1 MIRSIRYEIIKPV
14 GTTWQDFGMVL
25 NDLRYTSARI
35 ANYTVQKLWEW
46 DNFRWKYKLE
56 VNEFPDNKSK
66 PNIYR
71 LSRERF
77 PEVGCSV
84 ISRTMF
90 RRTFLTSLNEQL
102 PLLKLLVQVTIPNG
116 KTLKNAY
123 ISAFQVLIQKLHV
136 TSTLHTQRAFSQA
149 I

>member
-25 NDLRYTSARI
+25 KDLRYTSVRI
-35 ANYTVQKLWEW
+35 ANYTVQKLWKW

-56 VNEFPDNKSK
+56 IGEFHDNISK

-77 PEVGCSV
+77 SEVGCSV
-84 ISRTMF
+84 ISQTMF
-90 RRTFLTSLNEQL
+90 PRTFLTSLNEQL

-116 KTLKNAY
+116 KTLKSAY
-123 ISAFQVLIQKLHV
+123 ISAFQVLI
-136 TSTLHTQRAFSQA
+136 
-149 I
+149 

>member
-46 DNFRWKYKLE
+46 DNFRWEYKLE
-56 VNEFPDNKSK
+56 VGEFSDNISK

-77 PEVGCSV
+77 PAVGC
-84 ISRTMF
+84 
-90 RRTFLTSLNEQL
+90 
-102 PLLKLLVQVTIPNG
+102 NG
-116 KTLKNAY
+116 KSN
-123 ISAFQVLIQKLHV
+123 Q
-136 TSTLHTQRAFSQA
+136 
-149 I
+149 